1 MKMKLQ
7 LICSFM
13 IERDI
18 YILDEPFSGPDQPSV
33 IKLIAYIKSSPKQF
47 IIASHIGVELGKDCE
62 VILL

>member
-1 MKMKLQ
+1 MKLQ

-18 YILDEPFSGPDQPSV
+18 YILEGPFSGLDQPSV